1 MEIKKMTGLS
11 IDDFLEELSSA
22 KPVPGGGGASAVSAA
37 LGAALSNMVL
47 HLTEGKKKYAG
58 YQDEM
63 ISMIERLNGLIKDLS
78 MGADKDAEA
87 FEPLSRAYGL
97 KKDTPEEQEYRDK
110 VMGEALKTA
119 SEAPLELMENILKAA
134 ERVSEIGSVLA
145 ISDAGAAAQLLN
157 ASMKAASLNVFIN
170 TGLMKDKDEASG
182 MNEKAMKLIMECDGC
197 CTRAYDRVLS
207 RIGVGL

>member
-1 MEIKKMTGLS
+1 MTGLS
-11 IDDFLEELSSA
+11 IDDFLGELSSS

-47 HLTEGKKKYAG
+47 HLTEGKKKYAQ
-58 YQDEM
+58 YRDEM
-63 ISMIERLNGLIKDLS
+63 ISMTESLDGLINDLS
-78 MGADKDAEA
+78 AGADKDAEA

-97 KKDTPEEQEYRDK
+97 KKDTPEEREYRDK

-134 ERVSEIGSVLA
+134 RLTERVSQIGSPLA

-170 TGLMKDKDEASG
+170 TGLMKDGDEAAR
-182 MNEKAMKLIMECDGC
+182 MNKKAEELIKECDEC
-197 CTRAYDRVLS
+197 CIKAYDRVLS
-207 RIGVGL
+207 RIGAGT